1 MRSLFLMD
9 DQAGLLTVKDKILYG
24 LVVMFLITFYP
35 DHMVVVNNIVVGLLS
50 IYSVFFY
57 NSFREKYELLR
68 RRKEIIGMVLFYL
81 LHIVSMFLS
90 KDRAEGFSWVVIRL
104 PLLAFPIILGLL
116 YIEQALKERI
126 LYAYAVI
133 TTITI
138 LICTVWAVI
147 QSISRN
153 DVTLLYND
161 NITIL
166 TNKQS
171 IYIALLV
178 NLAFYSFGYLLWIR
192 STVISNKG
200 LVYVSLFILLVA
212 NFLLASRISI
222 ISLYGSIILVAV
234 WQAIQKKKLMHLGL
248 IVVGMVTTA
257 FLLVYFFPKTVNR
270 FRELKYTSY
279 KYTDMGVEAHFNM
292 NAGDYQ
298 WNGANIRLAV
308 WSCGWDVVKQHPVFG
323 VQLGDKVSSMMEAY
337 KARHFDF
344 AYKSHRNM
352 HNNYLDILVAFGFVG
367 LLLFVWSF
375 LFEPLRHCI
384 RAKDFFGIFVIAA
397 FMLSFIPETYFDRSM
412 GNMMFA
418 FFIAF
423 IVSYRKPVAKG
434 A

>member
-1 MRSLFLMD
+1 
-9 DQAGLLTVKDKILYG
+9 
-24 LVVMFLITFYP
+24 
-35 DHMVVVNNIVVGLLS
+35 
-50 IYSVFFY
+50 
-57 NSFREKYELLR
+57 
-68 RRKEIIGMVLFYL
+68 
-81 LHIVSMFLS
+81 
-90 KDRAEGFSWVVIRL
+90 
-104 PLLAFPIILGLL
+104 
-116 YIEQALKERI
+116 
-126 LYAYAVI
+126 
-133 TTITI
+133 
-138 LICTVWAVI
+138 
-147 QSISRN
+147 
-153 DVTLLYND
+153 
-161 NITIL
+161 
-166 TNKQS
+166 
-171 IYIALLV
+171 
-178 NLAFYSFGYLLWIR
+178 
-192 STVISNKG
+192 
-200 LVYVSLFILLVA
+200 VYVSLFILLVA

-248 IVVGMVTTA
+248 IVVGMVTTG

-323 VQLGDKVSSMMEAY
+323 VQVGDKLSSMMEAY

-344 AYKSHRNM
+344 AYNSHRNM

-384 RAKDFFGIFVIAA
+384 RAKDFFGIFVIAG

-418 FFIAF
+418 FFISF
-423 IVSYRKPVAKG
+423 IVSYRKPVAKV